1 MDTTIDT
8 SIGASGAEPYATM
21 PAPATVRIERIL
33 PGPVE
38 RVWAYVTETDKRRKW
53 LAEGPMDLRQGG
65 AVALTFRNNGLS
77 AETDRRDSS
86 SSPNGVD
93 HQMNG
98 VISRCDPPRLLV
110 FSWGLDATASEVT
123 FELSPHGGDT
133 RILVTHRRLADRRQL
148 LSVSAG
154 WHVHIGILMDL
165 LSGAEPRSFWSQHAR
180 LEKVYSER
188 FAE

>member
-1 MDTTIDT
+1 MDTLIHT
-8 SIGASGAEPYATM
+8 SMGAAGAEPYATM
-21 PAPATVRIERIL
+21 PAPATVRIERVL

-38 RVWAYVTETDKRRKW
+38 RVWAYVTESDKRRKW

-65 AVALTFRNNGLS
+65 AVALTFRNNDLS
-77 AETDRRDSS
+77 GEAGRRDGG
-86 SSPNGVD
+86 SSPDGID

-98 VISRCDPPRLLV
+98 VISRCDPPNLLV
-110 FSWGLDATASEVT
+110 FSWGSDASASEVT

-133 RILVTHRRLADRRQL
+133 RILVTHRRLDDRRQL

-154 WHVHIGILMDL
+154 WHVHVGILIDL
-165 LSGAEPRSFWSQHAR
+165 LSGATPRNFWPEHAR